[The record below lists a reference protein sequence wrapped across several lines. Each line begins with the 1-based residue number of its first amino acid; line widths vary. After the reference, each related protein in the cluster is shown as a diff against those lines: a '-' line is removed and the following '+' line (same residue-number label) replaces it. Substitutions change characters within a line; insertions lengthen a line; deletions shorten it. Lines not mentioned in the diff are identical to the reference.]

1 MTTVQSCNDCVK
13 QSTCPKA
20 THFDN
25 YSLDG
30 CMDFVE
36 KNKTEDDYET
46 SV

>member
-1 MTTVQSCNDCVK
+1 MVYQSCNDCAK

-20 THFDN
+20 AHFEN